1 MQSFNSFSLIF
12 FVFQKNNPKE
22 VKKGKKGA
30 KIKLEK
36 NAVSADYDI
45 FLKDSHGGGG
55 AVDDDGDEDYEDYS
69 Y

>member
-1 MQSFNSFSLIF
+1 MQSFNSFTC
-12 FVFQKNNPKE
+12 FQKNNPKE